1 MTEMSC
7 KFCGAAFTPRSAS
20 SHQQYCT
27 IACQR
32 KATRERRK
40 EQTYETDCVV
50 CGETFTTNKAA
61 EAITCSKLCSIV
73 VTSVSQQLYSDD
85 ELVQLMFLNPGF
97 GFRRFMKEVSGKT
110 DTDRSLR
117 RLLDIIEI
125 VKETKG
131 VDLYAH
137 LQNPDLMETVPVI
150 DWYEHSGTS
159 YSPKGQGRSTGQ
171 GSSRRQMTDRRKAG
185 ARNVGR
191 RIKVSLLEF
200 NWGNITPY
208 DELEKN

>member
-7 KFCGAAFTPRSAS
+7 KFCGAAFTPRFAT

-32 KATRERRK
+32 KATHQRKK

-50 CGETFTTNKAA
+50 CGETFTTTKAVGA
-61 EAITCSKLCSIV
+61 MNCSKLCSIV
-73 VTSVSQQLYSDD
+73 MTSVSRQSYSDD
-85 ELVQLMFLNPGF
+85 EIIQLMFLNPGF
-97 GFRRFMKEVSGKT
+97 GFLHFMKEVSRT
-110 DTDRSLR
+110 DTDKLGQ

-131 VDLYAH
+131 VDLFAH
-137 LQNPDLMETVPVI
+137 LQNPDLMQNVPVI
-150 DWYEHSGTS
+150 DWYEHSGTTN
-159 YSPKGQGRSTGQ
+159 SPKGQGRSTGQ

-191 RIKVSLLEF
+191 KIKVSLLEF

-208 DELEKN
+208 DELERN